1 MINLILLLMML
12 NALLG
17 LTLFGSQKIL
27 SILIII
33 ISFLII
39 LFSFIL
45 KNKKSKLFTSIIKI
59 VGILS
64 VFCISFLVRIEKADN
79 GVFALNEGIIKV
91 HNLIEDEKFEKA
103 FEEINKI
110 ETVYGI
116 NDNTYILN
124 TLAHIANNNTSEA
137 KKYISN
143 LSDQKSYDYYLLME
157 NLYIAEKDLKKL
169 NQIYIEAANYH
180 LDWNYVQ
187 KKAGLAYLD
196 NKDFNKA
203 EYFLLRYYEREPGD
217 SDTPYYLGVVAY
229 QTGKNHEALEF
240 FSEAIDRDVDD
251 EFKSYIAWYV
261 EKIKETGSDDYEN

>member
-1 MINLILLLMML
+1 MMKLILLLMML

-33 ISFLII
+33 IAFLII
-39 LFSFIL
+39 LFNFIL
-45 KNKKSKLFTSIIKI
+45 KNKMSKVVINIIKI

-64 VFCISFLVRIEKADN
+64 VFCISFLVRIEKAEN
-79 GVFALNEGIIKV
+79 GVFALNDGIIKV

-110 ETVYGI
+110 ETIYGN
-116 NDNTYILN
+116 NDNINILKAL
-124 TLAHIANNNTSEA
+124 THIANNNTAEA

-143 LSDQKSYDYYLLME
+143 LSDKKTYDYYLLME
-157 NLYIAEKDLKKL
+157 NLYMVEKNLKDL
-169 NQIYIEAANYH
+169 NQLYIEAANYH

-187 KKAGLAYLD
+187 KKAGVAYLD

-203 EYFLLRYYEREPGD
+203 EYFLLRYYEREPKD
-217 SDTPYYLGVVAY
+217 SDTPYYLGVIAY
-229 QTGKNHEALEF
+229 ETGRNHEALEF
-240 FSEAIDRDVDD
+240 FAESMDRNVDD

-261 EKIKETGSDDYEN
+261 KKIKETGSDDYEN